1 MRTRTHLPL
10 LIGSILI
17 TLALVAGGCS
27 SKVIRYEK
35 GGQAQMTSAPK
46 SGTYSLHKGI
56 RRTGGMFKYHL
67 DQGERVG
74 FAQRDGS
81 IVAVAGE
88 HEVNLG
94 SKEVAPTYTW
104 RVKK

>member
-1 MRTRTHLPL
+1 MRTRL
-10 LIGSILI
+10 LIGSILA
-17 TLALVAGGCS
+17 LAFIAGGCS

-35 GGQAQMTSAPK
+35 GGEAQTMAAPK
-46 SGTYSLHKGI
+46 TGTYSLHKSI
-56 RRTGGMFKYHL
+56 RRTGSLFKYRL
-67 DQGERVG
+67 NEGQRVG
-74 FAQRDGS
+74 FQNRDGS

-94 SKEVAPTYTW
+94 SRDIVPTYTW